1 MPFLRQLHE
10 CKRIS
15 RNTHKAFQSLGSE
28 PTYCLE
34 CGDPQNHLSV
44 VPEVTGLGN
53 RLTLNR
59 QRDKA
64 PRAVSGGQLSSPGGG
79 GHRQG
84 LSLLPATYDDTR
96 GILATREAPLSLG
109 GQGSHRS

>member
-1 MPFLRQLHE
+1 MPFLRQMHE

-28 PTYCLE
+28 STYYLE

-53 RLTLNR
+53 RLTLNQ
-59 QRDKA
+59 QRNKA
-64 PRAVSGGQLSSPGGG
+64 PRAGSGGQLSSPGGATDKA
-79 GHRQG
+79 H
-84 LSLLPATYDDTR
+84 LS
-96 GILATREAPLSLG
+96 
-109 GQGSHRS
+109 